1 MVNIIKKL
9 NLHKNV
15 ILLGRND
22 NIPQVMNGLDLHVLS
37 SCYGEG
43 FPNVIAE
50 AMACGTPCIATDVG
64 DAAFIIGKT
73 GWVVPPKN
81 PIKLSGAIEN
91 ALFEFG
97 SKKWD
102 NKCVKSR
109 LTIKEKFSINKML
122 NSYNNVWRKVYKK
135 NY

>member
-1 MVNIIKKL
+1 
-9 NLHKNV
+9 
-15 ILLGRND
+15 
-22 NIPQVMNGLDLHVLS
+22 
-37 SCYGEG
+37 
-43 FPNVIAE
+43 
-50 AMACGTPCIATDVG
+50 MACGTPCIATDVG

-81 PIKLSGAIEN
+81 PIKLSRAIEN
-91 ALFEFG
+91 ALLEFG

-122 NSYNNVWRKVYKK
+122 NSYNKVWRKVYKQ